1 MLSKPFP
8 SKGTATAAA
17 KEYATKNNITAFM
30 LTIAAESRKFH
41 FTDQKPA
48 PNSNQIVFARYRLI
62 KGKWRDKM
70 PLGKVERGGG
80 VTVKTSSLMQG

>member
-1 MLSKPFP
+1 MLSKPYP

-41 FTDQKPA
+41 FTDQEPA
-48 PNSNQIVFARYRLI
+48 TSSNQFVFARYRLI

-80 VTVKTSSLMQG
+80 VTVKASSLI

>member
-1 MLSKPFP
+1 MLSEPFP
-8 SKGTATAAA
+8 SKGTARAAA
-17 KEYATKNNITAFM
+17 TEYAAANKLKAFM

-41 FTDQKPA
+41 FTDQEPA
-48 PNSNQIVFARYRLI
+48 PSSNQLVFARYRLI

>member
-17 KEYATKNNITAFM
+17 KEYAAQNSLTDFM

-41 FTDQKPA
+41 FTDQEPA